1 MPTTEE
7 RRKRKRNQ
15 KRNLNLDIVIIYIGA
30 AGMNRNSFTDLDQ
43 LCVNSIRTLSI
54 DAIQKASSGH
64 PGMPLGAAPMAYV
77 LWTRF
82 LRHNPANP
90 LWPDRDRFILS
101 GGHGSMLL
109 YSLLHL
115 SGYDLPLDEIR
126 NFRQLGSRTP
136 GHPERGHTPGVE
148 ITTGPLGQG
157 FANGVG
163 MAMAEAYL
171 AARFNRPGYE
181 IVNHRTFA
189 IVTDGDIMEGITA
202 EAASLAGHLKLGKLI
217 YLYDDNGV
225 CLAGTTNLSFTENCA
240 GRFAACGWQTIVVDD
255 GNDLGAIAAAID
267 AARAETGRPSL
278 ILAKTRIGYGSP
290 NKQDSFE
297 SHGAPLGEE
306 EVKLTKRNLGWPE
319 EPPFYIPDG
328 VSEHFQQTRESGLK
342 AETSW
347 NELFTKYAVEY
358 PELAREFERMTRGEL
373 PGDWAVALP
382 SFPADAKGMPTRGA
396 SGKIINAIAPA
407 LPEMFGGSADL
418 NTSTQTVIK
427 DGGDFE
433 PPDARPEKLQGLSGG
448 PWGYNGRNIHFGIRE
463 HAMGAIANGM
473 AAHGGIVPYTA
484 TFFVFADYMRPPMR
498 LAALMKL
505 GVIFV
510 FTHDSIGVGEDG
522 PTHQPIEQ
530 LASLRAIPGLT
541 VIRPSDANET
551 AAAWRVAVENRNMPT
566 ALVLTRQET
575 PVLDRAEYAS
585 ADGLEKGAYILADMG
600 GKEPELILIASGSEV
615 GLIVAAQKQL
625 AAQGISVRTVSM
637 PSWELFE
644 AQPEEYR
651 NAVLP
656 PSVSAR
662 LAVEAGVS
670 QGWSKYIGDRGD
682 ILCIDS
688 FGVSAP
694 GKILFREFGFTAE
707 NVAARAMKLL
717 G

>member
-1 MPTTEE
+1 
-7 RRKRKRNQ
+7 
-15 KRNLNLDIVIIYIGA
+15 
-30 AGMNRNSFTDLDQ
+30 MNRNFSTAFTTLDQ
-43 LCVNSIRTLSI
+43 LCVNSIRALSI

-90 LWPDRDRFILS
+90 QWYDRDRFILS
-101 GGHGSMLL
+101 GGHGSALL

-115 SGYDLPLDEIR
+115 SGYDLPLGEIK
-126 NFRQLGSRTP
+126 NFRQLGSLTP

-181 IVNHRTFA
+181 IINHHTCA
-189 IVTDGDIMEGITA
+189 IVTDGDLMEGVAA

-255 GNDLGAIAAAID
+255 GNDLGAIAAALG

-278 ILAKTRIGYGSP
+278 ILAKTRIGCGSP
-290 NKQDSFE
+290 NKEGSFE
-297 SHGAPLGEE
+297 SHGSPLGEE

-319 EPPFYIPDG
+319 EPPFYIPG
-328 VSEHFQQTRESGLK
+328 EAGEHFLRTRDSGEK
-342 AETSW
+342 AEAEW
-347 NELFTKYAVEY
+347 NVLFAKYAEEY
-358 PELAREFERMTRGEL
+358 PELARELERTMRGEL
-373 PGDWAVALP
+373 PSGWAAALP
-382 SFPADAKGMPTRGA
+382 SFPADTKGMATRGA
-396 SGKIINAIAPA
+396 SGKVLNAIAPA
-407 LPEMFGGSADL
+407 LPEMAGGSADL
-418 NTSTQTVIK
+418 NPSTQTVIK
-427 DGGDFE
+427 NGGDFE
-433 PPDARPEKLQGLSGG
+433 PPEGKPENLQGATGG
-448 PWGYNGRNIHFGIRE
+448 RWGYDGRNIHFGIRE

-473 AAHGGIVPYTA
+473 AAHGGIIPYTA
-484 TFFVFADYMRPPMR
+484 TFFVFSDYMRPPMR
-498 LAALMKL
+498 LAALMNL

-522 PTHQPIEQ
+522 PTHQPIEH
-530 LASLRAIPGLT
+530 LAALRAIPGLT
-541 VIRPSDANET
+541 IIRPSDANET
-551 AAAWRVAVENRNMPT
+551 AVAWRVAVENRSRPT
-566 ALVLTRQET
+566 ALVFTRQDT
-575 PVLDRAEYAS
+575 PVLDRAAYAS
-585 ADGLEKGAYILADMG
+585 ADGLEKGAYVLADSG
-600 GKEPELILIASGSEV
+600 GRAPELILIASGSEV
-615 GLIVAAQKQL
+615 GLIAAAQKQL
-625 AAQGISVRTVSM
+625 AAEGTAVRAVSM

-656 PSVSAR
+656 PSVTAR
-662 LAVEAGVS
+662 LVVEAGIS
-670 QGWSKYIGDRGD
+670 QGWGKYAGDRGD
-682 ILCIDS
+682 ILCLDR
-688 FGVSAP
+688 FGISAP
-694 GKILFREFGFTAE
+694 GKTLFEKFGFTAE
-707 NVAARAMKLL
+707 NVAERARKLL
-717 G
+717 